1 MAHPISSADRK
12 AQVAAWKERRVTAGV
27 YALRCPA
34 ADGLWIGRAP
44 DISTIERRIRFTLR
58 SGGSAQRDLQAAFA
72 AHGDDALSF
81 EVLERLEPDADGPVP
96 EFLLRSRHEAWL
108 ARLGGKRI

>member
-1 MAHPISSADRK
+1 MTQSVPPADRK
-12 AQVAAWKERRVTAGV
+12 AQIAAWKERRVTAGV

-58 SGGSAQRDLQAAFA
+58 SSGSAQRDLQAAFT
-72 AHGDDALSF
+72 AHGDEALSF

-96 EFLLRSRHEAWL
+96 DYLLRSRHESWL